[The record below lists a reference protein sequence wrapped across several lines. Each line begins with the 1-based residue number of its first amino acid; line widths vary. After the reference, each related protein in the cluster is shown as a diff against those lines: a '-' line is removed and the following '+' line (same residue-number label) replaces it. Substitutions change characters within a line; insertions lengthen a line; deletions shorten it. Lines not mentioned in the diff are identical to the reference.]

1 MSLTTGAEP
10 QTSRVSIKINDRR
23 VDAPLGSTILDS
35 KAATTDAGILLA
47 ERSNVTL
54 IGFARGDR
62 FTVYSHP
69 ERIRGLS

>member
-1 MSLTTGAEP
+1 
-10 QTSRVSIKINDRR
+10 